1 MGFLYLRPAFPLR
14 VPSVPFLQRDVPA
27 GILSLSD
34 SSSLLSLTYLSAKQ
48 VSLASQLWFSNCSR
62 RTCPHTDLF
71 VSIFILCVWVPCLHL
86 CLCIPSTT
94 WYSVLEE
101 ARRACGIPWELELQ
115 TLSSFCVCAGNET
128 QVLWKR
134 SECAQ
139 LLSHLHPQGL
149 QVLS

>member
-71 VSIFILCVWVPCLHL
+71 VSIFILCVWVPCLHA
-86 CLCIPSTT
+86 CLCIVCLWYLLRPEEGVRSHGTGVTDGCESHCGCWEFNLGPPSGKATT
-94 WYSVLEE
+94 AL
-101 ARRACGIPWELELQ
+101 
-115 TLSSFCVCAGNET
+115 N
-128 QVLWKR
+128 
-134 SECAQ
+134 
-139 LLSHLHPQGL
+139 H
-149 QVLS
+149 